1 MKILHVIPSLGV
13 QNGGPPKACL
23 EMARAMRDRG
33 HEVAIFTGWAGDAND
48 RGRPEDIPVPE
59 TLPGTVT
66 HEGMEISF
74 FPNTR
79 LPVWA
84 WMPEMSRA
92 LRARVAEFDVVH
104 IHSLYLHTTKAA
116 ADACQRAGV
125 PYIIRPHGSLDPYLI
140 NRSRGRKRVME
151 WLYQNRAFRRAAAV
165 HFTAEEERR
174 LATPYVH
181 GARGVVA
188 PLGVDLSAFD
198 TLPAPGRFR
207 NRYPELADKRLMLFF
222 GRLHFKK
229 GLDLLVGAFARLAA
243 DAPDLHLVIAGP
255 DDGYGE
261 EVRGWIA
268 ERGLSDRVLFT
279 GMLTG
284 EDKRAVLVDSD
295 VFVLPSYTENFG
307 MAILEA
313 LCCRLPVVISDQV
326 NIHDEV
332 AAAEAG
338 LVVPCDAGRVAE
350 ATARVLADPD
360 LAARLVANGLELVAN
375 RYDWRAASANLE
387 HLYGLAIEAGDRPN
401 GRPGAE
407 RAASGRHTR
416 TAASAG

>member
-1 MKILHVIPSLGV
+1 MKILHVIPSLGI

-33 HEVAIFTGWAGDAND
+33 HQVSIFTGWAGDAND
-48 RGRPEDIPVPE
+48 RGRPEDVPMPE
-59 TLPGTVT
+59 SVPGTVV
-66 HEGMEISF
+66 HDGVEITF

-92 LRARVAEFDVVH
+92 LRDRVRDFDVVH
-104 IHSLYLHTTKAA
+104 VHSLYLHTTKAA
-116 ADACQRAGV
+116 AEACQRAGV
-125 PYIIRPHGSLDPYLI
+125 PYIIRPHGSLDPYLV

-151 WLYQNRAFRRAAAV
+151 LLYQNRAFRRAAAV
-165 HFTAEEERR
+165 HYTAEEERR
-174 LATPYVH
+174 LAEPYVH
-181 GARGVVA
+181 GARGFVA

-198 TLPAPGRFR
+198 DLPAPGRFR
-207 NRYPELADKRLMLFF
+207 ERFPELAGKRLMLFF

-229 GLDLLVGAFARLAA
+229 GLDLLVDAFARLAA
-243 DAPDLHLVIAGP
+243 AYPDLHLVVAGP

-261 EVRGWIA
+261 EVRGWVA
-268 ERGLSDRVLFT
+268 ERGLADRVLFT
-279 GMLTG
+279 GLLTG
-284 EDKRAVLVDSD
+284 EDKRAVLVDSE

-326 NIHDEV
+326 NIQDDV
-332 AAAEAG
+332 ATGQAG
-338 LVVPCDAGRVAE
+338 LVVPCDAERVAE
-350 ATARVLADPD
+350 ATDRVLADPA
-360 LAARLVANGLELVAN
+360 LADRLAANGLALVRK
-375 RYDWRAASANLE
+375 RYDWRAASETLE
-387 HLYGLAIEAGDRPN
+387 RLYGQAVEAG

-407 RAASGRHTR
+407 RAAGSPARP
-416 TAASAG
+416 APSAG